1 MENIL
6 YYPYINIPRT
16 DWSLRTLLY
25 YNQIGSIVPQNYF
38 YEPERYDQFM
48 REMVQNELVI
58 PINPIEILEKPWEIS
73 KPFIDYVESKEFKL
87 RERRNS
93 FRKGKTDRINENKFK
108 LNGPKIHAN
117 KFDSEIFY
125 QLEQA
130 GLAKR
135 ENNEWYIVEQ
145 RTAND
150 LMSFLA
156 SIVGG
161 KLNFLPTTDMQVRK
175 APFTNSSNK
184 VYKTKRKDNVR
195 REIILKELIPF
206 PEQIDLLQLRRFKDK
221 YPDLLNRFKNKV
233 ELIALDHNLDE
244 ESQLFKETIKEL
256 DYQKEELSA
265 KMNESR
271 FGQLMFGTVCGITG
285 AVIGLASAG
294 TTGALVGS
302 LSALP
307 SFDNAIHS
315 ALKIEGVEN
324 ITDQSGMKYLA
335 LVDKKIRR
343 PGANKKYSA
352 FGR

>member
-1 MENIL
+1 MGNLL

-16 DWSLRTLLY
+16 DWTIRTLLY
-25 YNQIGSIVPQNYF
+25 YNQVGSIVPQNYF

-48 REMVQNELVI
+48 QEMVQNELVV
-58 PINPIEILEKPWEIS
+58 PINPMEVLDRPWEVS
-73 KPFIDYVESKEFKL
+73 NPFIDYVNGEEFKL
-87 RERRNS
+87 KQRRLN
-93 FRKGKTDRINENKFK
+93 FRKGKYSRVAESKFT
-108 LNGPKIHAN
+108 GPNIHAN

-156 SIVGG
+156 STIGG
-161 KLNFLPTTDMQVRK
+161 KLDFLPTTDMLVRK
-175 APFTNSSNK
+175 VPFMNSSKK
-184 VYKTKRKDNVR
+184 VYKTKRKENVR

-206 PEQIDLLQLRRFKDK
+206 PEQIDLLQLRKFKDK
-221 YPDLLNRFKNKV
+221 HPVLLNRFKNKV

-244 ESQLFKETIKEL
+244 EIQLFKETIKEL
-256 DYQKEELSA
+256 DFRKEEFSA
-265 KMNESR
+265 KMNESK

-307 SFDNAIHS
+307 SFTNAVHS
-315 ALKIEGVEN
+315 ALKIERVEN

-335 LVDKKIRR
+335 LIDKKIRR
-343 PGANKKYSA
+343 PGANKI
-352 FGR
+352 